1 MRTKNQDLI
10 IKIDNLKKV
19 QQQKILTEKELLSGK
34 IQVLKVELDNK
45 RRQEEQNKA
54 DGSNRL
60 NELRNN
66 TAKCEA

>member
-1 MRTKNQDLI
+1 LRTKNQDLI

-45 RRQEEQNKA
+45 KRQEEQNKA

>member
-1 MRTKNQDLI
+1 LRTKNQDLI

>member
-45 RRQEEQNKA
+45 KRQEEQNKA